1 MIRKLIISIFFFLF
15 IPFLFSNVYAI
26 TYDLVAPE
34 GALRRGNDVQF
45 TIYIDT
51 EDSTVT
57 TGQIGMTYDTAAI
70 QYVSTSPGASMNS
83 VAKTDVS
90 DGKFLLTGTSSG
102 FKGNDVFAYV
112 TFKIIADK
120 PGSTEV
126 CALWAP
132 TVTGTPAPTNTPG
145 PTLPPGTP
153 NPTSPLP
160 TALPKTGN
168 SETGNF
174 VGLIGGLIFLAGAS
188 FFLLKNVLV

>member
-15 IPFLFSNVYAI
+15 IPFLFSNVYAV

-34 GALRRGNDVQF
+34 GALRRGNDAQF

-57 TGQIGMTYDTAAI
+57 TGQIGMTYDTAVL
-70 QYVSTSPGASMNS
+70 QYVSTSPGAAMNS
-83 VAKTDVS
+83 VSKTDTES
-90 DGKFLLTGTSSG
+90 GKFLLTGTSSG
-102 FKGNDVFAYV
+102 FKGNDVFANV
-112 TFKIIADK
+112 TFKIIADA

-132 TVTGTPAPTNTPG
+132 TPTGTPG
-145 PTLPPGTP
+145 PTSSPGPTNPPGTP
-153 NPTSPLP
+153 DPTSPQP
-160 TALPKTGN
+160 TTLPKTGS

-174 VGLIGGLIFLAGAS
+174 IGLVGGII
-188 FFLLKNVLV
+188 

>member
-1 MIRKLIISIFFFLF
+1 MIKKLIISIFFFLF
-15 IPFLFSNVYAI
+15 IPFLFSNAYAI

-34 GALRRGNDVQF
+34 GGLHRGNDVQF

-57 TGQIGMTYDTAAI
+57 TGEIGMTYDTAAI
-70 QYVSTSPGASMNS
+70 QYVSTSPGAAMSS
-83 VAKTDVS
+83 VAKSDVS
-90 DGKFLLTGTSSG
+90 AGKFLLTGTSSG

-120 PGSTEV
+120 PGSTEI

-132 TVTGTPAPTNTPG
+132 TSSPSPTPG
-145 PTLPPGTP
+145 PTTSTPG
-153 NPTSPLP
+153 PTSPPGATAPPP
-160 TALPKTGN
+160 TILPKSGG
-168 SETGNF
+168 SESGNF
-174 VGLIGGLIFLAGAS
+174 VGLVGGLIFLAGAS